1 MANTEPL
8 HDLPIPGMSLTAE
21 LGGRPWQSPAQ
32 YSTVDEAV
40 NYYLKRMSSEEF
52 SRQLE
57 DILELGIPVTDIANT
72 IQMSGVMD
80 GKHSV
85 DVGMLIMPVIMEM
98 MMLIGDSADIK
109 YTTGLEDPNK
119 DLVSDSMLAKIKNE
133 LENKKEDTKEEVKK
147 EVKKEVV
154 PEEEPKGLMARKK
167 Q

>member
-147 EVKKEVV
+147 EVV

>member
-1 MANTEPL
+1 MSNTEPL

-52 SRQLE
+52 SQQLE

-85 DVGMLIMPVIMEM
+85 DVGMLVMPVIMEM
-98 MMLIGDSADIK
+98 MMLIGDSANIK
-109 YTTGLEDPNK
+109 YTTGLEDPSK

-147 EVKKEVV
+147 EIVS
-154 PEEEPKGLMARKK
+154 EEKPKGLMARKK
-167 Q
+167 L